1 MANKIYPISL
11 SGIEKIG
18 IEKFLKNYYIPVT
31 AIEYQDIYKKV
42 HSSYIEN
49 INQHKDE
56 FVYWIAI
63 ANIKIIRR
71 VSNYI
76 LEILQLQRLT
86 KKGYEYIINEEKR
99 KITDYIREG
108 NYSSLSNINLT
119 GKHMSRLRFQ
129 ERVENILR
137 TLKYNTH
144 LISNISKAPNMSFF
158 IGYRAQQEV
167 VGFCDENKIN
177 TIHLHPMLFTKN
189 DCIGRYDDKTR
200 ILLEFVNKFLVQV
213 SSDFPVMNDLT
224 LKLLIKEV
232 EECFLWSLL
241 FFRHNLRIFSTLKYK
256 SLFATG
262 LGYEPHRLFCSSWRY
277 AGGEVTGFVHGNAFC
292 NCYNSLYI
300 DDLSLVD
307 KYITGSIGQEEILND
322 VVMKFSQGLKM
333 PKISH
338 QRNNN
343 YIEVFKKHQAGN
355 VVHKVS
361 KVMIVGFPVV
371 DSMYFDIPDGNSL
384 SHIQVEL
391 RLMRLLKEA
400 GYYVQYNSHPVT
412 SSSIN
417 NYFTRF
423 ADEVIIDKF
432 EDSYIKADC
441 FLFSNHTTTTFG
453 FSLLT
458 NKPMV
463 LLNSKGTLWYPRAF
477 ELIKKR
483 CSVVD
488 AKPVDGKIVF
498 DEQDV
503 LDAVQESINN
513 INYDILYEFAF

>member
-18 IEKFLKNYYIPVT
+18 IEKFMKNYYIPVT

-49 INQHKDE
+49 INQHNDE

-63 ANIKIIRR
+63 ANIKIIRS

-76 LEILQLQRLT
+76 LEILQLQRLIE
-86 KKGYEYIINEEKR
+86 KGYEYIINEEKR

-129 ERVENILR
+129 ERVKNILK
-137 TLKYNTH
+137 TIKYNLNPHVLTNF
-144 LISNISKAPNMSFF
+144 SSPVFF
-158 IGYRAQQEV
+158 IGNRSQQEV
-167 VGFCDENKIN
+167 VAYCNQNKIEP
-177 TIHLHPMLFTKN
+177 IRLSPMLFANNSYEKVN
-189 DCIGRYDDKTR
+189 KDSKLNEI
-200 ILLEFVNKFLVQV
+200 LEFVYSFFVLLKKQFPEIN
-213 SSDFPVMNDLT
+213 SSLFEL
-224 LKLLIKEV
+224 LKKEV

-262 LGYEPHRLFCSSWRY
+262 LGNEPHRLFCSSWRY

-300 DDLSLVD
+300 NELSLVD

-322 VVMKFSQGLKM
+322 VAIKFSQGLKM

-371 DSMYFDIPDGNSL
+371 DYMFFDIPDGNAL
-384 SHIQVEL
+384 SHFQVEL
-391 RLMRLLKEA
+391 RLMKILKEA

-417 NYFTRF
+417 NYFIRL

-432 EDSYIKADC
+432 EDNYIKADC
-441 FLFSNHTTTTFG
+441 LLFGNHTTTTFG

-483 CSVVD
+483 CSVVE
-488 AKPVDGKIVF
+488 AESVDGKIVF
-498 DEQDV
+498 DEQDM
-503 LDAVQESINN
+503 LNAIECSLEN
-513 INYDILYEFAF
+513 IDYEILHEFAF